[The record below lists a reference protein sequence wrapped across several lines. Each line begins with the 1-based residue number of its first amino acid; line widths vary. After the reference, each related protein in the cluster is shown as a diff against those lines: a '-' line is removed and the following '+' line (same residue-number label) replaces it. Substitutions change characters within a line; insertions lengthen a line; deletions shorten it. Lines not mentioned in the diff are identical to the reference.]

1 MSMLESTLEN
11 IIIVDIDMS
20 SDALA
25 YHSSL
30 LL

>member
-1 MSMLESTLEN
+1 MSMLEETFGN
-11 IIIVDIDMS
+11 IIVAVEMS